1 MEFWF
6 ILRCWSRFWLEDNVN
21 KIEHLIFLTSSADSL
36 QRKEKIKFRTCL
48 SWVVVVS
55 SLHRKFSPIGT
66 LENYQAMLWW
76 MFQTGEFLR
85 GKGNTHLKWN
95 IEVAHVE
102 EKIFEWGTIFCEIA
116 SAKDFS
122 YSFLHGWMCLS
133 QYFKGDHMYQSG
145 T

>member
-102 EKIFEWGTIFCEIA
+102 EKHIGMRPNFLWNRILA
-116 SAKDFS
+116 SATDFS
-122 YSFLHGWMCLS
+122 YSFNFEWMSLI
-133 QYFKGDHMYQSG
+133 FGVII
-145 T
+145 